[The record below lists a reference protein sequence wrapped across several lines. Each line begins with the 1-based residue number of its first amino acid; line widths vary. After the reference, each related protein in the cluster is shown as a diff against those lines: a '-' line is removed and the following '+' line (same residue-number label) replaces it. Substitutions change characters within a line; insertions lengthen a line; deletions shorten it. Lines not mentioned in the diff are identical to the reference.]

1 MDFLQTFTSLLAQF
15 GVFFLGAYLSITTD
29 KMAPSVII
37 LFVQLMNYVMSP
49 LIQVPSIISTRN
61 ACLPLFDKMANMI
74 QSEEESGKKEITFNE
89 CIKLQNVSF
98 AYDEKQVLNN
108 ISYTFEKNKSYA
120 IVGTSGSGKSTLINL
135 LMGRY
140 LNYEGHINYDKQEL
154 RELSID
160 SLYNISSSVEQNVFV
175 FDDTIINNITM
186 YSNFDEQII
195 NQVLAESGLT
205 ELVNQ
210 KGEDYKCGE
219 NGTALSGGEKQR
231 ISIARAL
238 LKKSQIILMDEATS
252 ALDNETSSRI
262 INNVLDIKN
271 TTKIIIT
278 HRLDE
283 NTLSKYDQ
291 ILVIKNGQLIENGT
305 FNELINKNGLFKNLY
320 DIN

>member
-1 MDFLQTFTSLLAQF
+1 
-15 GVFFLGAYLSITTD
+15 
-29 KMAPSVII
+29 
-37 LFVQLMNYVMSP
+37 
-49 LIQVPSIISTRN
+49 
-61 ACLPLFDKMANMI
+61 
-74 QSEEESGKKEITFNE
+74 
-89 CIKLQNVSF
+89 
-98 AYDEKQVLNN
+98 
-108 ISYTFEKNKSYA
+108 
-120 IVGTSGSGKSTLINL
+120 
-135 LMGRY
+135 
-140 LNYEGHINYDKQEL
+140 
-154 RELSID
+154 
-160 SLYNISSSVEQNVFV
+160 
-175 FDDTIINNITM
+175 M

-262 INNVLDIKN
+262 INNVLDIKD